1 MRGENPKELIM
12 KLKGNLSGL
21 SQATIQKL
29 NALYEIHVERGQVI
43 NALLA
48 GEMAAI
54 THAIHKE
61 IAVYLN
67 RRGKVVHGQLAM
79 IIRFPWRKFP

>member
-1 MRGENPKELIM
+1 M

-67 RRGKVVHGQLAM
+67 RRGKVVHVAVGNDYTVPLEEVSL
-79 IIRFPWRKFP
+79 RRG